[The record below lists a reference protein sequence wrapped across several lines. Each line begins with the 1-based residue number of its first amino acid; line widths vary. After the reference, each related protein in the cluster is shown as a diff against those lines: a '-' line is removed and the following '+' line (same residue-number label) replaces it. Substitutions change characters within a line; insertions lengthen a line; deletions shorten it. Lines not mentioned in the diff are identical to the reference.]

1 MAIIDDFKSVKNRSL
16 IIQAS
21 TKMLLDKYRLSLSAE
36 TLTNIMN
43 AIISAMSKDAIL
55 MNNTI
60 KLMELNTITLA
71 KMKDYIIKNI
81 ETVRNDANITPDIE
95 ENILDGINASGSSG
109 SVSSGGSGSGGIN
122 ASDRGS
128 GDGGSIANSIANAS
142 GSSISNGDIGKEE
155 YSYNKGD
162 ILSNEELLIRVK
174 EYENS
179 RAIST
184 TILTSVSGSSGS
196 GSSGSG
202 GTLDNSQ
209 ASTGTQQTPSILPE
223 IMEKVLTSI
232 NSSTNTFVN
241 KKTLIIN
248 SFSRDWINNP
258 KRNQLS
264 FTVNIDLQSNI
275 IEPLKILFPRYVKD
289 ISPYIV
295 LVITDNHRTF
305 KYNFL
310 YSKSSGRWDIW
321 ELINKDS
328 KVNNINN
335 NINLANKTW
344 KIHFLDYLG
353 NELNL
358 GKDDI
363 KISQINDYQLNYGNN
378 TSIDTNIDNILI
390 PHNLTKDAKNKQQ
403 SFYEI
408 NIDYSNQLEYDE
420 YNLGTVSK
428 YDCML
433 LKTYKNN
440 YVNIKVLEVNGDLGK
455 IIMLNENGLEKEDFV
470 NSSLLN
476 YGAQYSLI
484 LTYYPIRNAI

>member
-16 IIQAS
+16 IISAS

-71 KMKDYIIKNI
+71 KMKDYIIKNMD
-81 ETVRNDANITPDIE
+81 TVRNDVNITPDIE
-95 ENILDGINASGSSG
+95 ENIL
-109 SVSSGGSGSGGIN
+109 
-122 ASDRGS
+122 GS
-128 GDGGSIANSIANAS
+128 GDGGSIANA
-142 GSSISNGDIGKEE
+142 SISNGGSSSDIGKEE

-184 TILTSVSGSSGS
+184 TILTSSG
-196 GSSGSG
+196 GSG
-202 GTLDNSQ
+202 GASTSVLDNSQ
-209 ASTGTQQTPSILPE
+209 ASPANILPE

-232 NSSTNTFVN
+232 NTSTNTFVN

-248 SFSRDWINNP
+248 SFSRDWVNNP

-310 YSKSSGRWDIW
+310 YSKSSGKWDIW
-321 ELINKDS
+321 KLINKDS

-335 NINLANKTW
+335 SINLVNKTW

-363 KISQINDYQLNYGNN
+363 KISQITDYNMNYDNN

-390 PHNLTKDAKNKQQ
+390 PHNLTKDAKNKRQ

-455 IIMLNENGLEKEDFV
+455 IIMLNDSGLEKEDFV

-484 LTYYPIRNAI
+484 LTYYPIRNAIT

>member
-1 MAIIDDFKSVKNRSL
+1 MAIIDEFKSEKNRSL

-21 TKMLLDKYRLSLSAE
+21 TKMLQDKYRLSLNAE

-43 AIISAMSKDAIL
+43 AIISAMCKDAIL

-71 KMKDYIIKNI
+71 KMKDYIIKNM
-81 ETVRNDANITPDIE
+81 ENEDNIVGAVGADRASS
-95 ENILDGINASGSSG
+95 GASGVIATLPDNTSSAA
-109 SVSSGGSGSGGIN
+109 VPDNTQI
-122 ASDRGS
+122 DY
-128 GDGGSIANSIANAS
+128 
-142 GSSISNGDIGKEE
+142 KEGQ
-155 YSYNKGD
+155 SYNKGD

-174 EYENS
+174 EYENN
-179 RAIST
+179 RAISN
-184 TILTSVSGSSGS
+184 TILANATGAISI
-196 GSSGSG
+196 
-202 GTLDNSQ
+202 DNTAALPQAVASQ
-209 ASTGTQQTPSILPE
+209 APASIFPE

-258 KRNQLS
+258 KRNHLS

-289 ISPYIV
+289 ITPYIV

-310 YSKSSGRWDIW
+310 YSKSSGKWDIW
-321 ELINKDS
+321 KLINKRD
-328 KVNNINN
+328 NNINN
-335 NINLANKTW
+335 SINLANKTW
-344 KIHFLDYLG
+344 KIHFLDYLN

-363 KISQINDYQLNYGNN
+363 KISQINDYNMNYGNN
-378 TSIDTNIDNILI
+378 TSIETNIDNILI
-390 PHNLTKDAKNKQQ
+390 PQLSQHNLTKDAKNKRQ
-403 SFYEI
+403 SFYEL
-408 NIDYSNQLEYDE
+408 NIDYSIQLEYDE
-420 YNLGTVSK
+420 YNLGIVSK
-428 YDCML
+428 YDYML
-433 LKTYKNN
+433 VKTYNN
-440 YVNIKVLEVNGDLGK
+440 KYVNIKVMEVNDDLGK
-455 IIMLNENGLEKEDFV
+455 IIVLNENGLSKDDFI

-484 LTYYPIRNAI
+484 LTYYPIRNAM

>member
-1 MAIIDDFKSVKNRSL
+1 MAIIDEFKSDKNRSL

-21 TKMLLDKYRLSLSAE
+21 TKMLLDKYRLSLNTE

-55 MNNTI
+55 MNKTI

-71 KMKDYIIKNI
+71 KMKDYIIKNMDSDDYFMN
-81 ETVRNDANITPDIE
+81 TTLPD
-95 ENILDGINASGSSG
+95 NASNGNG
-109 SVSSGGSGSGGIN
+109 NGGVSVSAPAASAASAAPVPDN
-122 ASDRGS
+122 AM
-128 GDGGSIANSIANAS
+128 SIA
-142 GSSISNGDIGKEE
+142 DYKEGQ
-155 YSYNKGD
+155 SYNKGD

-179 RAIST
+179 RAISNIVLAT
-184 TILTSVSGSSGS
+184 AAGAAATA
-196 GSSGSG
+196 
-202 GTLDNSQ
+202 DNTAAPTQ
-209 ASTGTQQTPSILPE
+209 APTSILPE

-258 KRNQLS
+258 KRNHLS

-289 ISPYIV
+289 ITPYII

-310 YSKSSGRWDIW
+310 YSKSSGKWDIW
-321 ELINKDS
+321 KLINKWD
-328 KVNNINN
+328 NNINN
-335 NINLANKTW
+335 SINLANKTW
-344 KIHFLDYLG
+344 KIHFLDYLN

-363 KISQINDYQLNYGNN
+363 KISQINDYNMNYGNN
-378 TSIDTNIDNILI
+378 TSIETNIDNILPS
-390 PHNLTKDAKNKQQ
+390 PHNLTKDAKNKRQ

-420 YNLGTVSK
+420 YNLGIVSK
-428 YDCML
+428 YDNML
-433 LKTYKNN
+433 VKTYKNN
-440 YVNIKVLEVNGDLGK
+440 YVNIKVLEVNDDLGK
-455 IIMLNENGLEKEDFV
+455 IIVFNESGLEKEDFV

-484 LTYYPIRNAI
+484 LTYYPIRNAIT